1 MPMSKKTKTSPYS
14 DTKIEIPGDSFVF
27 RAPKPYIAQAITECP
42 SRWVE
47 LPSPIS
53 KSPTYVINGPDIQ
66 FPILG
71 TDYMA
76 VFSDDEAGHIFIIHF
91 LTYLASLASVRVFR
105 SDENSRIY
113 LCTDA
118 SDDAIKSAASLTQQ
132 VVSQKLAPDTLRH
145 LVFVHDNEFWQ

>member
-91 LTYLASLASVRVFR
+91 LTYLASLASVRLFR
-105 SDENSRIY
+105 CVGDPRIY

-118 SDDAIKSAASLTQQ
+118 SDDAIRTVASLTQQ
-132 VVSQKLAPDTLRH
+132 VVSQKLPPATLNN
-145 LVFVHDNEFWQ
+145 LIFVRNNEFWQ